1 MHPVEIVYVIIMGI
15 AVVAALF
22 ILIYTI
28 ISEVKREKEKM
39 IFLNNVKIGDVF
51 VFDPNS
57 PNGDPFIEREKIY
70 VTIIDMKKNQNGEM
84 YVKYIHSK
92 TPDTKGLT
100 EFTDRLTS
108 FIRFREKVNI

>member
-1 MHPVEIVYVIIMGI
+1 MDTVDIVYFIIMCI

-28 ISEVKREKEKM
+28 IGEVKRAKEKM
-39 IFLNNVKIGDVF
+39 TFLNNIKVGDVF
-51 VFDPNS
+51 VYDPNS

-108 FIRFREKVNI
+108 FIRFREKVNV